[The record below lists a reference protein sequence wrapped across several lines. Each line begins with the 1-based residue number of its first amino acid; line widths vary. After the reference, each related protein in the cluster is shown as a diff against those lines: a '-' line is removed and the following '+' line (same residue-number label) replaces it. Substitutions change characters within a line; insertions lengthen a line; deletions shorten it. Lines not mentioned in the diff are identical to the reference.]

1 MVTTIVTTVMV
12 VTTTLDTDQ
21 TLTNDCLVLQGV
33 FSHVEMS
40 NVTHSLKGRRY
51 LRYVFWQHSTQY

>member
-1 MVTTIVTTVMV
+1 MVTTIVTMVIVVM
-12 VTTTLDTDQ
+12 TTLETDQ

-40 NVTHSLKGRRY
+40 DVTHSLKGRRY
-51 LRYVFWQHSTQY
+51 LGYVSW